1 MRAPLRMAGW
11 SSCEHDLRD
20 REVGPAS
27 AGPHGH
33 RLDAHR
39 TRANMQAVEHQ
50 LPLIEPNVA
59 LDRVAPVER
68 DPDVADVG
76 VQREEVAVPRRTVV
90 PARRE
95 RHPFDPV
102 GRAEVRL
109 DPFAVAGSAR
119 ALVPG
124 GAEVVVERLLGA
136 VRMDGVADEARRTHG
151 LGA

>member
-1 MRAPLRMAGW
+1 
-11 SSCEHDLRD
+11 
-20 REVGPAS
+20 V
-27 AGPHGH
+27 
-33 RLDAHR
+33 
-39 TRANMQAVEHQ
+39 QAVEHE
-50 LPLIEPNVA
+50 LPLVEPNVA

-68 DPDVADVG
+68 DPNVADVG
-76 VQREEVAVPRRTVV
+76 VQREEVAVPRRAVV

-124 GAEVVVERLLGA
+124 GAEVAVERLLGA

-151 LGA
+151 LRPQCTRRLGEVLVRRLWLFWAERRSLILSGGGRL